1 MQPILPTTQE
11 YRRLVKRNNLESS
24 SSSEQIPESSVQKAR
39 RGRPKKARVDPVP
52 VESTQNKT
60 TSAANVG
67 IPQHID
73 EVVLALEYI
82 GKNKRSSTELAY
94 RMPLAVWKVCI

>member
-52 VESTQNKT
+52 VETTQNET

-67 IPQHID
+67 IP
-73 EVVLALEYI
+73 
-82 GKNKRSSTELAY
+82 
-94 RMPLAVWKVCI
+94 